1 VSDLT
6 ALALNAA
13 GGLPVAELHGTV
25 CGIAAGAGIADG
37 GGVAAVPMQDL
48 LVLLGDDLVDES
60 SVGRF
65 VAATLD
71 NLDAEDLSFFPL
83 LPDDDDGLAG
93 RLEALGEWCGG
104 FLAGF
109 AAGLARSGFGSLEE
123 TPEEVRE
130 IVRDLAAIAQVDAA
144 SAADSAEGDLAEL
157 EEFVKVG
164 VLLIRSTLADA
175 SDDSAG

>member
-1 VSDLT
+1 VPDLT

-13 GGLPVAELHGTV
+13 GGLPVSELHGAV
-25 CGIAAGAGIADG
+25 CGIAAGAGIAAG
-37 GGVAAVPMQDL
+37 GGGADVPMQDL
-48 LVLLGDDLVDES
+48 LALLGDDLVDES
-60 SVGRF
+60 SVGLF

-71 NLDAEDLSFFPL
+71 NLDAEDFSFAPL
-83 LPDDDDGLAG
+83 LPGDDDGLAG
-93 RLEALGEWCGG
+93 RLDSLGEWCGG

-130 IVRDLAAIAQVDAA
+130 IVRDLAAIAQVDTA
-144 SAADSAEGDLAEL
+144 SAADSAENDLVEL

-175 SDDSAG
+175 SNDSAV